1 MRKFVEI
8 RSYSVE
14 PGSRDEFH
22 RVIKTRL
29 IPFLEQHGIDVM
41 AYQPS
46 PHDDCS
52 YTILRA
58 YDSLAHR
65 SDSQDAIYASDAWK
79 NGPREEILSFIDY
92 YTSVVIEM
100 DEATVQALRS
110 TD

>member
-8 RSYSVE
+8 RSYSIE
-14 PGSRDEFH
+14 PGSRAAFH
-22 RVIKTRL
+22 KIIRTRL
-29 IPFLEQHGIDVM
+29 IPFLEQGGIDVVS
-41 AYQPS
+41 YQPS

-52 YTILRA
+52 YYILRA

-65 SDSQDAIYASDAWK
+65 SDSQDAMYASDAWK
-79 NGPREEILSFIDY
+79 DGPREEILSFIDY

>member
-14 PGSRDEFH
+14 PGTRETFH
-22 RVIKTRL
+22 QIVQTQL
-29 IPFLEQHGIDVM
+29 IPMLKKRGIDVV
-41 AYQPS
+41 AYRSS

-52 YTILRA
+52 YYVIRA

-65 SDSQDAIYASDAWK
+65 SDSQDAMYASDEWK
-79 NGPREEILSFIDY
+79 DGPRETILSYIDY

-100 DEATVQALRS
+100 DEATVQALR
-110 TD
+110 TIA

>member
-8 RSYSVE
+8 RSYSIE
-14 PGSRDEFH
+14 PGCRDAFH
-22 RVIKTRL
+22 QLVRARL
-29 IPFLEQHGIDVM
+29 IPFLEQRDVDVV

-52 YTILRA
+52 YYILRA

-65 SDSQDAIYASDAWK
+65 SDSQDTMYASDAWK
-79 NGPREEILSFIDY
+79 DGPREDILSYIDY

-100 DEATVQALRS
+100 DEATVQALR
-110 TD
+110 TAA